1 MKINKTID
9 KIIALAIREDVGS
22 QDITTNVLVP
32 KKDIAQAFFVTRER
46 AVICG
51 LNLVQGVFKK
61 LDKNVRCRFF
71 CKDGDTVD
79 ANKKIIWIEGKTR
92 SLLTG
97 ERVALNFLCRLS
109 GIATATRHFVKAVDP
124 YKTKIM
130 DTRKTTPGLRILE
143 KLAVACGDGT
153 NHRLNLSEMVL
164 IKDNHRTVCLS
175 KISIPEMI
183 RRAKK
188 MSHKPVAVEVDDL
201 KEFAQAL
208 EAAPDII
215 LLDNMTPAQIR
226 KAVALARKLKPH
238 KRAAL
243 EVSGNV
249 SLRNVRAIA
258 KTGVDRISVGS
269 LTHSSRS
276 VDISME
282 IKI

>member
-9 KIIALAIREDVGS
+9 KITALAIREDVGS

-32 KKDIAQAFFVTRER
+32 KKDTAQAFFVTRER

-51 LNLVQGVFKK
+51 LNLVQAVFKK
-61 LDKNVRCRFF
+61 LDPNVKCRFF
-71 CKDGDTVD
+71 CKDGDMVN
-79 ANKKIIWIEGKTR
+79 ANKRIIWIEGKTR

-109 GIATATRHFVKAVDP
+109 GIATATRHFVQAVRP

-143 KLAVACGDGT
+143 KLAVACGDGI

-183 RRAKK
+183 QRAKK
-188 MSHKPVAVEVDDL
+188 MSNKPVAVEVDDL
-201 KEFAQAL
+201 KEFEQAL
-208 EAAPDII
+208 EAEPDII
-215 LLDNMTPAQIR
+215 LLDNMTPTQIR
-226 KAVALARKLKPH
+226 KAVKLARKLKPG

-249 SLRNVRAIA
+249 NLRNVRAIA

-276 VDISME
+276 VDISMD
-282 IKI
+282 III